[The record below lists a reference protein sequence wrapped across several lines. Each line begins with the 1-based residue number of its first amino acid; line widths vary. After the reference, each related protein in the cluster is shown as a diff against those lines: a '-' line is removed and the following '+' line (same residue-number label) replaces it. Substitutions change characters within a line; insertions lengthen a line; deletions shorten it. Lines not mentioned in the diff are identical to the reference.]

1 MTTDITSILC
11 ARREIR
17 MRKYKATH
25 TDNISPANYDDITHH
40 GVMQNLQRFLWSFN
54 ENRKMQNA

>member
-17 MRKYKATH
+17 MRIDMATH
-25 TDNISPANYDDITHH
+25 TDNISLAKLTKILP
-40 GVMQNLQRFLWSFN
+40 VF
-54 ENRKMQNA
+54 